1 MTKCQHWTNLNPPV
15 AGCLVVNSDRP
26 VRESIAKATAVH
38 GAKCCNS
45 LVGKRERGDRERKYM
60 NQAGHICFC
69 IFKYQRTDYT
79 PSLSYELYINWNLT
93 VSLLYGAL
101 NIEITI
107 FKTQFNMTKGLVG
120 FPHTSCIAN
129 VNMQFS
135 QDCRIALKLCSLIKY
150 LLPQSAAQ
158 LLIGFLWSSVLIH
171 CHQKP
176 APHTQHSLNLQDLR
190 MPRSS
195 TWHGLGKP

>member
-1 MTKCQHWTNLNPPV
+1 MGLSAVTVLWGK
-15 AGCLVVNSDRP
+15 GKGGE
-26 VRESIAKATAVH
+26 REK
-38 GAKCCNS
+38 
-45 LVGKRERGDRERKYM
+45 KYM
-60 NQAGHICFC
+60 NQAGHIYFS

-79 PSLSYELYINWNLT
+79 PSLSHELYINWNLI

-120 FPHTSCIAN
+120 FPHTKCIAN
-129 VNMQFS
+129 VNIQFS
-135 QDCRIALKLCSLIKY
+135 KDCRIALKLSLIKY

-158 LLIGFLWSSVLIH
+158 PLTGFLWSSVLIH
-171 CHQKP
+171 YHWKP
-176 APHTQHSLNLQDLR
+176 VPRTQHSLNLQDLR

-195 TWHGLGKP
+195 TWHRLGKP